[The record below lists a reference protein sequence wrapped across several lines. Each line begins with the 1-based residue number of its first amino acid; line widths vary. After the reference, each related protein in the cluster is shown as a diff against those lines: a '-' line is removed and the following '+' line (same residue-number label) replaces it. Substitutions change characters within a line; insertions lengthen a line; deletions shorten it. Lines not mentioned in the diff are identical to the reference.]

1 MKKIII
7 SEKNKEI
14 RVSTEQPLGIE
25 DAINLTLSGVLS
37 IMNDVVNNM
46 PPSHAQHKQ
55 QMKEHLFDMFNMAA
69 SNLLAQFAPE
79 IDLRGDIQ
87 ADAIMSLE
95 DQLLAERVQEALRKD
110 GQH

>member
-1 MKKIII
+1 MKKITI
-7 SEKNKEI
+7 SEKNTEI
-14 RVSTEQPLGIE
+14 RVSTEQPLGVE

-37 IMNDVVNNM
+37 IMNDIINNM
-46 PPSHAQHKQ
+46 PPSHTQYKQ

-79 IDLRGDIQ
+79 IDIRADIQ

-95 DQLLAERVQEALRKD
+95 DELLAKRVQEALQKD